1 MFGNDWAWIIILL
14 LFGYG
19 GRGFGGFG
27 GGFGGQGGCGC
38 SAPCATQADVRAA
51 VDQQTLISKLDQ
63 QTYGLADSTYALNN
77 TITNGFHGVD
87 NAICNLG
94 YNVQSGFNTIGH
106 QISDCCCTTQRAID
120 GVNYNMAKGFCD
132 IGNVI
137 QSTTRD
143 IIDNANCNSRA
154 LMDFLVNEKLAAKD
168 AKIAEL
174 NNQLGRSEQNNFFRA
189 ALDANTAEILRR
201 TGHDC
206 PTAAY
211 IVQPPTPVSFP
222 TNCCGQVQFGG
233 NYGGCGGY

>member
-1 MFGNDWAWIIILL
+1 
-14 LFGYG
+14 
-19 GRGFGGFG
+19 
-27 GGFGGQGGCGC
+27 
-38 SAPCATQADVRAA
+38 
-51 VDQQTLISKLDQ
+51 
-63 QTYGLADSTYALNN
+63 
-77 TITNGFHGVD
+77 
-87 NAICNLG
+87 
-94 YNVQSGFNTIGH
+94 
-106 QISDCCCTTQRAID
+106 
-120 GVNYNMAKGFCD
+120 
-132 IGNVI
+132 
-137 QSTTRD
+137 
-143 IIDNANCNSRA
+143 
-154 LMDFLVNEKLAAKD
+154 MDFLVSEKLAAKD